1 MNNTFTDEQI
11 IELTD
16 YDFNRNQINRLEAL
30 PLNLDLDLDNIYLDI
45 RHIINAYPP
54 QEPDLDIRISNE
66 TLIRLLEQGYSFEDI
81 ESLLEYELIDEDF
94 EWIIDHPEY
103 IYSDIYHALGDG
115 FSFNEIKDQLENML
129 DDEPEVGGK
138 RRRKSRKQRKGKSKK
153 QCKTRRNKQCKTRR
167 KKQRKSRKR

>member
-30 PLNLDLDLDNIYLDI
+30 PLNLDLDLDLDNIYDNI

-66 TLIRLLEQGYSFEDI
+66 TLICLLEQGYSFEDI

-94 EWIIDHPEY
+94 EWIIDHPEF

-115 FSFNEIKDQLENML
+115 FSFNEIKDQLENMP

-138 RRRKSRKQRKGKSKK
+138 RRRKSRKQS
-153 QCKTRRNKQCKTRR
+153 KTRR
-167 KKQRKSRKR
+167 KKQGKTRRKKQGKR